1 MYGREKSCSRPL
13 QKLQKNRTLHR
24 LSRNNPSLVNPIIFT
39 LSRKSN
45 KLEDDL
51 VLPIVDVNLF
61 SGAASAFGSSAPSAF
76 SLSPLSSLKEVD
88 EFDSIFDKDGGTTKK
103 ETVPESPNVAIE
115 KKKKAAKF
123 ILPDGVVDFSETK
136 QGPVGP
142 GPSKRLLLEAAKKK
156 TGCGGVLTRSKRWEI
171 PPKKKKERFHA
182 SDLHKQI
189 WEKHVKHKEEQKK
202 FGFTPK
208 SSCGCG

>member
-1 MYGREKSCSRPL
+1 MYGRERTCLRPL

-39 LSRKSN
+39 LSRKLSN
-45 KLEDDL
+45 TQTNKTDDFSDL
-51 VLPIVDVNLF
+51 LPIVDITLF
-61 SGAASAFGSSAPSAF
+61 TPPASS
-76 SLSPLSSLKEVD
+76 LSSLSEEIQMSTNKELKKL
-88 EFDSIFDKDGGTTKK
+88 DSITEEIVTTPV
-103 ETVPESPNVAIE
+103 EV
-115 KKKKAAKF
+115 KKKKSTQF
-123 ILPDGVVDFSETK
+123 ILPDGVIDVPDNSE
-136 QGPVGP
+136 QL
-142 GPSKRLLLEAAKKK
+142 PSKPNIPKKK
-156 TGCGGVLTRSKRWEI
+156 IGCGGVLTRSKRWEI